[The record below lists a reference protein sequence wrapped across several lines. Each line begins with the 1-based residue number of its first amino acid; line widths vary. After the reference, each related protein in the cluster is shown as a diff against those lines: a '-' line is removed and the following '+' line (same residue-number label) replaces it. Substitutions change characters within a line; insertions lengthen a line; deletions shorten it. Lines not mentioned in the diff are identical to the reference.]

1 MERMNKLD
9 RRHFLTTTA
18 AGLASIGATKGR
30 SLALQSEDDPLG
42 VRTDFPITNNLRFL
56 ATSWI
61 GPMPQVVRDVG
72 VEYVDEKLHWADTRL
87 RLEKKE
93 MTRIAFANLFG
104 AKSEEV
110 ALLFATGDAENIVTR
125 GLNLK
130 AGENVVVDDLHFT
143 ASFVLYRQLE
153 QDLGIELRIVPQ
165 TNGRT

>member
-1 MERMNKLD
+1 MNKLD

-30 SLALQSEDDPLG
+30 DLALQSEDDPLG

-72 VEYVDEKLHWADTRL
+72 VEYVDEKLHWADTRF

-93 MTRIAFANLFG
+93 MTRVAFA
-104 AKSEEV
+104 SE
-110 ALLFATGDAENIVTR
+110 TR
-125 GLNLK
+125 RSSTSLC
-130 AGENVVVDDLHFT
+130 
-143 ASFVLYRQLE
+143 YR
-153 QDLGIELRIVPQ
+153 
-165 TNGRT
+165 